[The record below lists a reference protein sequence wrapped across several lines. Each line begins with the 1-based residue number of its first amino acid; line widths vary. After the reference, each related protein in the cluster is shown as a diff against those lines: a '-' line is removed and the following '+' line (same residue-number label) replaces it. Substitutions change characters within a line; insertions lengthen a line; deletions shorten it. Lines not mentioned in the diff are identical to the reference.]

1 MEKSILGRG
10 VTSAL
15 TVKRNTCKQPKADQS
30 DETWRA
36 GEKLDRPTANTR
48 YGLGGGGMLMI
59 MDFIPSVWGSH

>member
-15 TVKRNTCKQPKADQS
+15 TVKKNHASSRKQIS

-36 GEKLDRPTANTR
+36 GEKLDRPTANTG

-59 MDFIPSVWGSH
+59 MDFIPGVWGSH